1 MKPSEKLLANC
12 VCTHMRTSS
21 RLVTRVYDA
30 FLRDTGLKASQLSV
44 LAAIDCSQT
53 VSIAELSKR
62 LVMDRTTL
70 SRNLKPLLAAQ
81 LVELG
86 EEGWRRS
93 KFVRITT
100 AGQQRLAA
108 AIPLWE
114 RAQDDILGRFG
125 QQRWHSVSAHLHDL
139 IAHY

>member
-1 MKPSEKLLANC
+1 MKPSEKLLSSC
-12 VCTHMRTSS
+12 VCTQMRTSS

-44 LAAIDCSQT
+44 LAAIDSSHT

-62 LVMDRTTL
+62 LFMDRTTL

-125 QQRWHSVSAHLHDL
+125 QKRWHTVSAHLNDL